1 MTTVMVHQ
9 RTTAIITDREFHG
22 IGIQVDELPRR
33 RDGMMDRDN
42 RNALIAAAWI
52 MLLFG
57 IAAFYLPTV
66 MLALGNV
73 STVLAG
79 IVGIGFVLAF
89 FLVFWLRSRSQNKGK

>member
-1 MTTVMVHQ
+1 M
-9 RTTAIITDREFHG
+9 ALAS
-22 IGIQVDELPRR
+22 QVDELPRR

-89 FLVFWLRSRSQNKGK
+89 FLVFWLRGRSQNKGK